1 MRLGNHFKI
10 AFKNINKKPIYL
22 KLMFSYFIISFFLLV
37 FLLNCFII
45 EGSKSNILNQQSE
58 NNKAQ
63 MIVEN
68 YLKTEVFDEEYIKD
82 TYISTSITS
91 GFSIT
96 KINIDDKEI
105 NKRMTIIGEMIDYSK
120 MFPQFLVDN
129 YEKKNNESII
139 IGNIPKENN
148 QILINESMVLNLG
161 FDGKELIG
169 KHIDLCFERKMGNL
183 ISEDFIR
190 DAEIVGIIKDKFID
204 VYEQNYIIVSKDI
217 EMKNFPNKELY
228 NLKSIIIYFN
238 DFKDIDLRINEL
250 NEKYGVSFVASNYEA
265 IDMYEKLEKY
275 GGTLIKIFLVFLA
288 MIFAGFFS
296 LTLSLSYMEYAES
309 RKQYQVLFNYGLS
322 RKSITGIVFLQHLIA
337 YLFSYILSILSS
349 STIVLIVINKIDS
362 YSNGVLILNFSY
374 LIISCLI
381 SLFFGVVLISIIVY
395 VIVKIGER
403 KYSH

>member
-1 MRLGNHFKI
+1 M
-10 AFKNINKKPIYL
+10 
-22 KLMFSYFIISFFLLV
+22 
-37 FLLNCFII
+37 NCFII

-169 KHIDLCFERKMGNL
+169 KHIELCFERKMGNL